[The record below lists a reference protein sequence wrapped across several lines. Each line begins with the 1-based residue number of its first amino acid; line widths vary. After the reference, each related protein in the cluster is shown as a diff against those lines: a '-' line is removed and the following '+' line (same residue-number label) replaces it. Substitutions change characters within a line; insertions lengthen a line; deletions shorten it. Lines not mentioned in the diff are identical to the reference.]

1 MHGYGPGTEDQH
13 DGTLAVRGV
22 SAAAVGD
29 LAARHGIAMHELVAR
44 QASLEEAF
52 MRRTRDSADY
62 LPHPANTGKTSQT

>member
-1 MHGYGPGTEDQH
+1 MKIILPRKEVSTEPG
-13 DGTLAVRGV
+13 AVH